1 MTTKAALIKA
11 REALEFIKENYY
23 PTTADQNRAI
33 AKWIFTHDETI
44 RDLLDKAIGGESK
57 TGVGPMSTE
66 LRAPLKPAV
75 CRECYRYLGDPVVC
89 PGCMAYR
96 DHQS

>member
-1 MTTKAALIKA
+1 MTKAALIKA
-11 REALEFIKENYY
+11 RDKWDEIGAAGCIFELGEH
-23 PTTADQNRAI
+23 AI
-33 AKWIFTHDETI
+33 TI

-57 TGVGPMSTE
+57 TGVGPQSTE
-66 LRAPLKPAV
+66 HSAPYKPAI